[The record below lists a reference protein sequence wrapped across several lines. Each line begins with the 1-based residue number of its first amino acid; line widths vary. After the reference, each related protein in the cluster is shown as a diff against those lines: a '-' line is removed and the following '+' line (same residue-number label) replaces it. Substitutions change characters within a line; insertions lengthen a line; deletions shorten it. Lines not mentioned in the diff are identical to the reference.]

1 MDPGDSEYTGGPLTN
16 VYNPDGTELTE
27 SFGGSRYF
35 TWDHDLGAMV
45 VNGTFSSE
53 LNSDDP
59 SVLQDF
65 VTYALTDCIAQGK
78 SEFFLALS
86 SHGGGFVG
94 FGGDNDNENF
104 RRLRRRKLLESTASI
119 FSAIQGALSSV
130 AGAPSQLDV
139 LGFDACLMQSVD
151 ALDDFASIAKYYLA
165 SEAVEPGHGKSPN
178 FLGERPIV

>member
-86 SHGGGFVG
+86 SHGGGFIG
-94 FGGDNDNENF
+94 FGGDNDNA
-104 RRLRRRKLLESTASI
+104 RLRRRKLTQPTADV

-139 LGFDACLMQSVD
+139 LGFDACSMQSVD